1 MKKRIA
7 NHKSDMTRGV
17 GKDCGFCEHW
27 ARHHKNQLQDLSMLQ
42 VYFLDSVDDPGRK
55 QEDYPHLKRLEERW
69 MVTLDSLGGTM
80 PRLEPETGETD
91 TGGGGKKHFPGF
103 F

>member
-27 ARHHKNQLQDLSMLQ
+27 ARHHRNQLQDLSMLNI
-42 VYFLDSVDDPGRK
+42 YFLDSVADPGRK
-55 QEDYPHLKRLEERW
+55 QDDYPNLKRLEEIW
-69 MVTLDSLGGTM
+69 MVTLGSLGTM
-80 PRLEPETGETD
+80 DPAQGCNKREDAKAGARNW
-91 TGGGGKKHFPGF
+91 GH
-103 F
+103 